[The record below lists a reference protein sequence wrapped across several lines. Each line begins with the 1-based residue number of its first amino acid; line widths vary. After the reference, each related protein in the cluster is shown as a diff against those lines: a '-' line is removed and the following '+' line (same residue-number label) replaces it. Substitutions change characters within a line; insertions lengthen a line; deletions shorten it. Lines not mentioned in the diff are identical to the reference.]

1 VDKNQRLGLAS
12 YYQQQMLLVIEQE
25 KGIISGFDQV
35 APHMMFITSG
45 WIKID

>member
-12 YYQQQMLLVIEQE
+12 YYQQQMLLVTKQE
-25 KGIISGFDQV
+25 KGFISGFGQI
-35 APHMMFITSG
+35 APRIIFIISG